1 MTINIKIIPK
11 SNVILIP
18 VASEILADMDEN
30 TVKHINC
37 EGKIYNIYDFYVFKK
52 GEIVP
57 SSLLLLAMGVP
68 FDAKLIWKKYTRS
81 DKIFFF
87 VCQPQ

>member
-52 GEIVP
+52 E
-57 SSLLLLAMGVP
+57 
-68 FDAKLIWKKYTRS
+68 K
-81 DKIFFF
+81 
-87 VCQPQ
+87 